1 MQYTTASS
9 PLWGAE
15 PVELTN
21 LNKEQVYRWVGYRS
35 DCHTITPELDGMVED
50 CIREVLE
57 TARPKAV
64 FSPLLPIEG
73 ESGAYSAAGLPLMG
87 QDMAKHLEHCQQVLL
102 LAVTLGAPLDMRIRR
117 TEAVDMA
124 RAVVLDSAA
133 NVAVEE
139 AAWQAEDEMRMELSA
154 SGLYLTGRY
163 SPGYGDYPISVQK
176 ELLRLTDAGRKIG
189 LSVTPSHIM
198 TPRKSITAVLGAAKI
213 PVKGHLAGCRHCVL
227 QKTCLFRKRGTSC
240 VVSD

>member
-1 MQYTTASS
+1 MTASS
-9 PLWGAE
+9 PLWAAE
-15 PVELTN
+15 TVELTY
-21 LNKEQVYRWVGYRS
+21 LDKEQVYRWVGYRADS
-35 DCHTITPELDGMVED
+35 HTVTQSLDEMVED

-57 TARPKAV
+57 TARPRAV

-73 ESGAYSAAGLPLMG
+73 GNGGYSAAGLPLTG

-102 LAVTLGAPLDMRIRR
+102 LAVTLGAQLDMLIRR

-139 AAWQAEDEMRMELSA
+139 AAQQAEDEMRRELAA
-154 SGLYLTGRY
+154 SGQYLTGRY

-176 ELLRLTDAGRKIG
+176 ELLRLTDAGRRIG

-198 TPRKSITAVLGAAKI
+198 TPRKSITAVLGVADI
-213 PVKGHLAGCRHCVL
+213 PVKGHLAGCGHCVL
-227 QKTCLFRKRGTSC
+227 KKTCLFRKRGTSC
-240 VVSD
+240 VVSDPT